1 MPTIIRLPL
10 GGAAGSIKSSFE
22 LQEEVFTSSAYVYST
37 KKYVALENYVLVA
50 TLEIGPSWSSYHYVG
65 VRLGDLYFGLK
76 NYWESSNRNVTFHVF
91 LEPAGIINKNAP
103 DGNTGKNLFNKNYSG
118 QAKTMQLKIVKQGK
132 TVYIFENE
140 TLIAT
145 LDLSQYNLEYFGYLS
160 TFGSSYNQPTQKI
173 KNLNFIGVAK
183 FPK

>member
-1 MPTIIRLPL
+1 MPTVSLL
-10 GGAAGSIKSSFE
+10 SSGGGNLNSSYS
-22 LQEEVFTSSAYVYST
+22 LQEEIFTSGAYVYNT
-37 KKYVALENYVLVA
+37 KKYVALENYTLTV
-50 TLEIGPSWSSYHYVG
+50 TLEIGATWGSYHYIG

-76 NYWESSNRNVTFHVF
+76 NYWESTNRNVTFHVF

-103 DGNTGKNLFNKNYSG
+103 DGNTGKNLYSKNYSG

-140 TLIAT
+140 TLITT
-145 LDLSQYNLEYFGYLS
+145 LDLNQYNLEYFGYLS

-173 KNLNFIGVAK
+173 KNLNFLGVSK